1 MKIVFKERTNQRIDK
16 FLSSL
21 QIEELYSRSKIDK
34 LILENHIK
42 VNQASVKKSY
52 ILQPEDVIEIFIPSA
67 KDLSLKP
74 EDISLEIVYEDN
86 DLVIINKPAGLTVHP
101 APGNTHGT
109 LVNALLYHF
118 RGKLSAGNDPC
129 RPGIVHR
136 LDKDTSGLIL
146 VAKNDR
152 VHSLLS
158 AMFQQR
164 KIDKFYKAITVGI
177 PKEPEGTIET
187 FIERSKTNR
196 KKMMVSNSG
205 KNAITHYKIE
215 KYFDFFS
222 IVEVKL
228 ETGRTHQIR
237 VQFSHINC
245 PILGDNT
252 YSSMKRT
259 LNFIPSNFHK
269 KLKDLLR
276 NHLQRQALHAFKLE
290 FIHPISEKKICI
302 EIPLPDDILYVTN
315 WLNRNFG

>member
-1 MKIVFKERTNQRIDK
+1 MKIVFEERSNQRIDK

-52 ILQPEDVIEIFIPSA
+52 VLQPGDVIEIFIPPS

-74 EDISLEIVYEDN
+74 EDIPLEIVYEDK
-86 DLVIINKPAGLTVHP
+86 DLTIINKPAGLTVHP

-118 RGKLSAGNDPC
+118 RGKLSTGNDPG

-158 AMFQQR
+158 TMFQER

-177 PKEPEGTIET
+177 PKESESRIET

-205 KNAITHYKIE
+205 KTAITHYKIE

-222 IVEVKL
+222 IVEIKL
-228 ETGRTHQIR
+228 ETGKTHQIR
-237 VQFSHINC
+237 VHFSHINC

-269 KLKDLLR
+269 KIKDLLS

-290 FIHPISEKKICI
+290 FIHPISEKKISV
-302 EIPLPDDILYVTN
+302 EISLPDDILYAIN
-315 WLNRNFG
+315 WLNQNFG

>member
-16 FLSSL
+16 YLTSL

-34 LILENHIK
+34 LILKNHIK
-42 VNQASVKKSY
+42 VNEAPVKKSY
-52 ILQPEDVIEIFIPSA
+52 ILQLGDVIEIFIPPV
-67 KDLSLKP
+67 KDLSLIP
-74 EDISLEIVYEDN
+74 EDIPLEIAYEDN
-86 DLVIINKPAGLTVHP
+86 DLVIINKPAGLTVHT

-118 RGKLSAGNDPC
+118 RGKLSSGNDPC

-158 AMFQQR
+158 TMFQQR
-164 KIDKFYKAITVGI
+164 KIDKFYQAITVGI
-177 PKEPEGTIET
+177 PKESEGTIET

-205 KNAITHYKIE
+205 KTAITHYKIE

-222 IVEVKL
+222 IVEIKL

-237 VQFSHINC
+237 VHLSHINC

-252 YSSMKRT
+252 YSNLKRT

-269 KLKDLLR
+269 KVKNLLE
-276 NHLQRQALHAFKLE
+276 NHLMRQALHAFKLE
-290 FIHPISEKKICI
+290 FTHPISDEKICV
-302 EIPLPDDILYVTN
+302 EIPLPDDILYATN
-315 WLNRNFG
+315 WLNQNFG

>member
-1 MKIVFKERTNQRIDK
+1 MKIVFNERNNQRIDK
-16 FLSSL
+16 YLASI
-21 QIEELYSRSKIDK
+21 QIEELYSRSQIDK

-52 ILQPEDVIEIFIPSA
+52 VLQPGDVIEIFIPPSR
-67 KDLSLKP
+67 DLSLKP
-74 EDISLEIVYEDN
+74 EDIPLEIAYEDN

-109 LVNALLYHF
+109 LVNALLYRF
-118 RGKLSAGNDPC
+118 RGKLSTRNDPC

-152 VHSLLS
+152 IHSMLS
-158 AMFQQR
+158 TMFQQR

-177 PKEPEGTIET
+177 PRKSESTIET

-196 KKMMVSNSG
+196 KKMMVSDSG
-205 KNAITHYKIE
+205 KTAITHYKIE

-222 IVEVKL
+222 LVEIRL

-237 VQFSHINC
+237 VHFSHINC

-269 KLKDLLR
+269 KIKDLFS

-290 FIHPISEKKICI
+290 FIHPISEKKISV
-302 EIPLPDDILYVTN
+302 EIPLPDDILYAIN
-315 WLNRNFG
+315 WLNQNFG

>member
-1 MKIVFKERTNQRIDK
+1 MKIVFNERTNQRIDK
-16 FLSSL
+16 YLASI

-34 LILENHIK
+34 LIFENHIK

-52 ILQPEDVIEIFIPSA
+52 ILQLGDVIEIFIPSSE
-67 KDLSLKP
+67 DLSLIP
-74 EDISLEIVYEDN
+74 EDIPLEIAFEDN

-109 LVNALLYHF
+109 LVNALLFHF
-118 RGKLSAGNDPC
+118 RGKLSTGNDPC

-158 AMFQQR
+158 TMFQQR
-164 KIDKFYKAITVGI
+164 KIDKFYKAITAGI
-177 PKEPEGTIET
+177 PKEPESTIET

-205 KNAITHYKIE
+205 KTAITHYKIE
-215 KYFDFFS
+215 TFFDFFS
-222 IVEVKL
+222 IVEIKL

-237 VQFSHINC
+237 VHFSHINC
-245 PILGDNT
+245 PILGDST
-252 YSSMKRT
+252 YSSIKRT
-259 LNFIPSNFHK
+259 LNYIPSNFHK
-269 KLKDLLR
+269 KTKNLLE
-276 NHLQRQALHAFKLE
+276 NHLKRQALHAFKLV

-302 EIPLPDDILYVTN
+302 EIPLPDDILYALN
-315 WLNRNFG
+315 WLNQNFG

>member
-1 MKIVFKERTNQRIDK
+1 MKIVFNERTNQRIDK
-16 FLSSL
+16 YLASFE
-21 QIEELYSRSKIDK
+21 IEELYSRSKIDK

-42 VNQASVKKSY
+42 VNEAPVKKSY
-52 ILQPEDVIEIFIPSA
+52 ILQLGDVIEIFIPPA
-67 KDLSLKP
+67 EDLSLIP
-74 EDISLEIVYEDN
+74 EDIPLEIMYEDK
-86 DLVIINKPAGLTVHP
+86 DLAIINKPAGLTVHP

-118 RGKLSAGNDPC
+118 RGKLSTGNDPC

-146 VAKNDR
+146 VAKNDK

-158 AMFQQR
+158 TMFQER

-177 PKEPEGTIET
+177 PKESEDTIET

-205 KNAITHYKIE
+205 KTAITHYKIE

-222 IVEVKL
+222 IVEIKL

-237 VQFSHINC
+237 VHFSHINC

-252 YSSMKRT
+252 YSSLKRT

-269 KLKDLLR
+269 KLKDLLS
-276 NHLQRQALHAFKLE
+276 NHLQRQALHSFKLE
-290 FIHPISEKKICI
+290 FIHPISEKKISV
-302 EIPLPDDILYVTN
+302 EIPLPDDILYAIN
-315 WLNRNFG
+315 WLNQNFG